1 MSEDEQVSRWSN
13 AFRQFGELECRGLSD
28 LYERLALGVSDD
40 IELLRWFANASGPR
54 TNANQLFAAV
64 HYLLLRGAR
73 HEISQFYPTLTPAPL
88 PSRDAYPAFHNFCME
103 HENEVAAVIRQRT
116 TQTNEVSRCTYLL
129 PALVTAGLVSSAPL
143 HLIDVGTASGMNLLF
158 DRYHYD
164 YGDGTTCGAQDSTVR
179 LRTELRGK
187 RPPIAPIPS
196 ITARV
201 GIDLNPID
209 ANDAEATGW
218 LRACVWPEHV
228 ERFRS
233 LESALEVVREVRP
246 NIVKGNA
253 VELLPRVVKEA
264 GSGSTVVVIHTN
276 VLPYFSA
283 DERSRWRDL
292 LQEIGSSRNL
302 IWLAAEADSLLTAV
316 GFCGLDAGRAAS
328 RTALPLAMVSFIE
341 GQRTDRLL
349 ALTGAHGRW
358 LEWI

>member
-1 MSEDEQVSRWSN
+1 MTEDERIERWST

-64 HYLLLRGAR
+64 HYLLLRGAE
-73 HEISQFYPTLTPAPL
+73 HQLSQFYPTLTSAAL
-88 PSRDAYPAFHNFCME
+88 LSRDAYPAFHDFCLGR
-103 HENEVAAVIRQRT
+103 ENELAAVIRQRT

-164 YGDGTTCGAQDSTVR
+164 YGDGTTYGREDSTVR
-179 LRTELRGK
+179 LRTELRAA
-187 RPPIAPIPS
+187 RPPIAPLPS
-196 ITARV
+196 IAARV

-228 ERFRS
+228 ERFRN
-233 LESALEVVREVRP
+233 LEAALSVVREVRP
-246 NIVKGNA
+246 TIVQGNA
-253 VELLPRVVKEA
+253 VELLPGVVKKAE
-264 GSGSTVVVIHTN
+264 SGSTVVIIHTN

-283 DERSRWRDL
+283 DERSRWREEL
-292 LQEIGSSRNL
+292 EEIGSNRNL
-302 IWLAAEADSLLTAV
+302 IWLAAEADSLLTTV
-316 GFCGLDAGRAAS
+316 GFLGLERGRDVS
-328 RTALPLAMVSFIE
+328 RTALPLGMVSFIE